1 MNVGGSRC
9 ECGGE
14 QPMRM
19 WGAADVNVEG
29 SRCERGGKPM

>member
-1 MNVGGSRC
+1 MNVGGK
-9 ECGGE
+9 